1 MEEFPYVSSTLLC
14 IPWVAGVG
22 GGEGP
27 PVGAGLGQS
36 VRKMSGMHV
45 YLQGLA
51 EVVEATLLA

>member
-1 MEEFPYVSSTLLC
+1 MCPPHSCAYHGWLE
-14 IPWVAGVG
+14 WG